1 METETGRGSQA
12 ERGGA
17 SEERERGEK
26 EKTNGK
32 TKGNKE
38 LVCKG
43 FVRADS
49 FVY

>member
-26 EKTNGK
+26 EQTNGK
-32 TKGNKE
+32 TKG
-38 LVCKG
+38 CG
-43 FVRADS
+43 RADS